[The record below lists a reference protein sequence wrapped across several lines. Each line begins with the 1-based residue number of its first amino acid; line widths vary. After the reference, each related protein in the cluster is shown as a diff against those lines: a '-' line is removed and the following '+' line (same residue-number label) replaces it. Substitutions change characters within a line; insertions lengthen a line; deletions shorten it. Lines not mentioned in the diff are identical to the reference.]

1 MISNAIIFSHL
12 KVSLF
17 ILTLLQNNLDNRIW
31 EIFPLYILLCE
42 TDQESHKHQLSYQ
55 KSLLPDTSASKI
67 DLRDNPKIF
76 GRSLWLAK
84 QKIHLLLGNF

>member
-1 MISNAIIFSHL
+1 MVSNVIIFFTL
-12 KVSLF
+12 
-17 ILTLLQNNLDNRIW
+17 LTLLQNNLDNRIW
-31 EIFPLYILLCE
+31 ETFPLYILLCE
-42 TDQESHKHQLSYQ
+42 TDQESHKHQLSCQ
-55 KSLLPDTSASKI
+55 KSHLPDTSASKI